1 MATKNNKNSNQP
13 AEKKMTHYDLK
24 MQRRHQQE
32 LREKRISMIT
42 KWGAAVVA
50 AIIVIVIGV
59 SIYNSYADKHG
70 EYVKIGSHSI
80 KREEYDFYY
89 ALSRTSFLN
98 SYGSYLSYMGVDT
111 SQDIDAQTYTQD
123 MTFGDY
129 FAQQAVSQMQATYAL
144 LDKAKTEG
152 FTYDASE
159 ELANFESELNSAA
172 AENNVSADTY
182 LTQLYGDE
190 ATLDHIK
197 TYYSNY
203 VVSTMFQNHVSESFN
218 ITDDEIDTYYENNK
232 DTYDLVD
239 YRIFTVNADIP
250 EDTTE
255 SDETSESLT
264 DEEKQAQEA
273 EKEAQTKAAMADAKA
288 TADAFLAEVTDEN
301 SFINQCAVHDSSYSD
316 ASASLKEDAAKS
328 SISPTDVADWLFDA
342 NRSEGDT
349 TVIENTSNNSYA
361 IVYFIDRKIND
372 APTANFRQIVVA
384 ADTSA
389 EDTDAASE
397 EAKNKADDLLAQ
409 WTAGDAT
416 EDSFSEL
423 AKKSSDDSY
432 TSSNGGL
439 RTGVSA
445 SALSTALSDWL
456 LDSSRQ
462 AGDTTVIQNGNY
474 YYVLYYVSAG
484 DAKWHEDIESALRS
498 QKLSDY
504 MADIEKDYTV
514 KDTRANLKYLELEK
528 KAAETESESTD
539 ASAESTDSA
548 TTDTSETTDSAT
560 TDTSETTAE

>member
-13 AEKKMTHYDLK
+13 AEKKMTRYDLK

-32 LREKRISMIT
+32 VREKRISMIT

-70 EYVKIGSHSI
+70 EYVKVGSHSI

-98 SYGSYLSYMGVDT
+98 TYGSYLSYMGVDT
-111 SQDIDAQTYTQD
+111 SQDIDSQTYTQD

-129 FAQQAVSQMQATYAL
+129 FAQQAVGQMQSTYAL
-144 LDKAKTEG
+144 LDKAN
-152 FTYDASE
+152 TYDVSE
-159 ELANFESELNSAA
+159 ELANFEADLNAA
-172 AENNVSADTY
+172 ASENNVSADTY

-197 TYYSNY
+197 TYYSNH
-203 VVSTMFQNHVSESFN
+203 VVSTMFQNHISESFD

-264 DEEKQAQEA
+264 DEEKAAQDA
-273 EKEAQTKAAMADAKA
+273 EKEAQTTEAMAEAKA

-301 SFINQCAVHDSSYSD
+301 SFIKQCAIHDSSYAD
-316 ASASLKEDAAKS
+316 ASASLKKDAAKS

-342 NRSEGDT
+342 SRSEGDT
-349 TVIENTSNNSYA
+349 TVIENASNNSYA

-372 APTANFRQIVVA
+372 AATANFRQIVVA

-416 EDSFSEL
+416 EDSFSAL
-423 AKKSSDDSY
+423 AKASSDDSY

-445 SALSTALSDWL
+445 SALSTELSDWL

-462 AGDTTVIQNGNY
+462 KGDTTVIQNGNY

-484 DAKWHEDIESALRS
+484 SAKWHEDIESALRS

-504 MADIEKDYTV
+504 MTALKKDYTV

-528 KAAETESESTD
+528 AAAETESETTSESTD
-539 ASAESTDSA
+539 ESAESS
-548 TTDTSETTDSAT
+548 DSAT

>member
-13 AEKKMTHYDLK
+13 AEKKMTRYDLK

-32 LREKRISMIT
+32 VREKRISMIT

-70 EYVKIGSHSI
+70 EYVKVGSHSI

-98 SYGSYLSYMGVDT
+98 TYGSYLSYMGVDT
-111 SQDIDAQTYTQD
+111 SQDIDSQTYTQD

-129 FAQQAVSQMQATYAL
+129 FAQQAVGQMQSTYAL
-144 LDKAKTEG
+144 LDKANEEG
-152 FTYDASE
+152 FTYDVSE
-159 ELANFESELNSAA
+159 ELANFEADLNAA
-172 AENNVSADTY
+172 ASENNVSADTY

-203 VVSTMFQNHVSESFN
+203 VVSTMFQNHISESFD
-218 ITDDEIDTYYENNK
+218 ITDDEIDTYYEDNK

-264 DEEKQAQEA
+264 DEEKAAQDA
-273 EKEAQTKAAMADAKA
+273 EKEAQTTAAMAEAKA

-301 SFINQCAVHDSSYSD
+301 SFIKQCAIHDSSYAD

-342 NRSEGDT
+342 SRSEGDT
-349 TVIENTSNNSYA
+349 TVIENASNNSYA

-416 EDSFSEL
+416 EDSFSAL
-423 AKKSSDDSY
+423 AKASSDDSY

-445 SALSTALSDWL
+445 SALSTELSDWL

-462 AGDTTVIQNGNY
+462 KGDTTVIQNGNY

-484 DAKWHEDIESALRS
+484 SAKWHEDIESALRS

-504 MADIEKDYTV
+504 MTALKKDYTV

-528 KAAETESESTD
+528 AAAETESETTSESTD
-539 ASAESTDSA
+539 ESAESTDSA
-548 TTDTSETTDSAT
+548 TTDTSETT
-560 TDTSETTAE
+560 AE